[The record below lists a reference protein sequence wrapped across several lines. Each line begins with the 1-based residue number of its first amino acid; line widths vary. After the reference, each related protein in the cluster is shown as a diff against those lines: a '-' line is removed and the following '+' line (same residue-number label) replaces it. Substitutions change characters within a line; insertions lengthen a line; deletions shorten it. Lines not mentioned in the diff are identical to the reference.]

1 MMIGLDSVTCE
12 RLCLTL
18 LHSLWQFAL
27 LALAAWVIGRVLGRQ
42 RGNASYV
49 THAAALIL
57 GLIALPVTYAILS
70 PDAATLPEA
79 SIELV
84 DGEPN
89 FTTVPSAFPDTI
101 PAMTQSPAELPTAGE
116 AFPLSSVP
124 PSSVPLSSEVQ
135 PAEVANITLPP
146 SHSTWRMMLPLLT
159 VVYFIGVAIMLTR
172 LVRSALILEKFR
184 ATAKPIVEGPVFEAL
199 AEICRQWSLK
209 SAPILAHAEQVLVP
223 RVVGLF
229 KPMILLPSS
238 ALTGLSTDELELI
251 IAHELAH
258 VRRQDLWVNLLQR
271 LVESILFFNPAMWW
285 LSRRISTL
293 REYCCD
299 DLACAKADESPDLQI
314 RYANALLHAVE
325 LHKKET
331 TNSNAAQQVSSL
343 AASGRSPSELRRRVA
358 RLFGEPLKEPRQ
370 LSRKYALVLTMMALV
385 FTVAPFVLAGE
396 QSVDKPT
403 AGELR
408 ESESVEFF
416 LVGQP
421 ALPPPYFS
429 RSVGAQN
436 VVGYYGVTDELT
448 QNRIA
453 SMVHKMRSKR
463 TVRPVLLEFREAE
476 TGKLWWTFDEHG
488 KRNLNETP
496 LLRSVLVDDAYQ
508 PIRGAETVVLK
519 DNFAKQAAELVANTY
534 RVNKPSFC
542 DPQRILAIQTDFEQA
557 LERAIASNEIVL
569 DQIPV
574 ARRASILTALR
585 DNGAH
590 HLCIENRSRNYYL
603 EYPDHLKTLQWKI
616 LRALSR
622 GEMTADQRSRH
633 AMQRQ
638 WMRNVIDAFPEELPP
653 DRTNAI
659 RTNAMAKPD
668 TMSEADLVADS
679 MPDSDRGYRKLDEI
693 VWRKDRAMGKAIL
706 EWRLNDP
713 LMTPF
718 DRPLTKSQFAQFQRI
733 FGRDKNGREQWLA
746 NDRRRAQFPNLI
758 GDRMYDQFFEVGLA
772 KDWGLE
778 GYSKSIPG
786 FDDDEVV
793 TAKLETHP
801 GCKRGFVFELTFASN
816 RRHVGHSDS
825 VKDFFGGRPNN
836 VLEISDGPKAQI
848 LFDLWSKGDSQL
860 VLDELEEMGKGD
872 VVLDAK
878 RPELVGIRGAKLL
891 RLDVDSWPAA
901 DAISNE
907 DLLQRIRAHG
917 SERIDLKEDYEL
929 RQQETFHE
937 ELERSRTGKGD
948 VFFTV
953 LNKEGKLAVVRTNNW
968 NFPGEKSIRY
978 ENPFTSF
985 RGFRIDS
992 YWAVSRKRDLDQT
1005 PSRRRDQGRRGFK

>member
-49 THAAALIL
+49 AHAAALIL

-84 DGEPN
+84 DGESN

-116 AFPLSSVP
+116 AVP

-146 SHSTWRMMLPLLT
+146 SPSMWRMMLPLLT

-184 ATAKPIVEGPVFEAL
+184 ATAKPIIEGPVFEAL

-519 DNFAKQAAELVANTY
+519 DNFPKQAAEMVANIY

-542 DPQRILAIQTDFEQA
+542 DPQRIVAIQTDFEQA
-557 LERAIASNEIVL
+557 SRPGHCVERNCSRP
-569 DQIPV
+569 D
-574 ARRASILTALR
+574 SG
-585 DNGAH
+585 GATSVDPH
-590 HLCIENRSRNYYL
+590 GPS
-603 EYPDHLKTLQWKI
+603 
-616 LRALSR
+616 
-622 GEMTADQRSRH
+622 
-633 AMQRQ
+633 RQ
-638 WMRNVIDAFPEELPP
+638 WRAPP
-653 DRTNAI
+653 
-659 RTNAMAKPD
+659 
-668 TMSEADLVADS
+668 L
-679 MPDSDRGYRKLDEI
+679 YRK
-693 VWRKDRAMGKAIL
+693 
-706 EWRLNDP
+706 
-713 LMTPF
+713 
-718 DRPLTKSQFAQFQRI
+718 
-733 FGRDKNGREQWLA
+733 
-746 NDRRRAQFPNLI
+746 
-758 GDRMYDQFFEVGLA
+758 
-772 KDWGLE
+772 
-778 GYSKSIPG
+778 SI
-786 FDDDEVV
+786 
-793 TAKLETHP
+793 K
-801 GCKRGFVFELTFASN
+801 ELLS
-816 RRHVGHSDS
+816 
-825 VKDFFGGRPNN
+825 
-836 VLEISDGPKAQI
+836 
-848 LFDLWSKGDSQL
+848 
-860 VLDELEEMGKGD
+860 
-872 VVLDAK
+872 
-878 RPELVGIRGAKLL
+878 GI
-891 RLDVDSWPAA
+891 P
-901 DAISNE
+901 
-907 DLLQRIRAHG
+907 
-917 SERIDLKEDYEL
+917 
-929 RQQETFHE
+929 
-937 ELERSRTGKGD
+937 
-948 VFFTV
+948 
-953 LNKEGKLAVVRTNNW
+953 
-968 NFPGEKSIRY
+968 
-978 ENPFTSF
+978 
-985 RGFRIDS
+985 
-992 YWAVSRKRDLDQT
+992 
-1005 PSRRRDQGRRGFK
+1005 

>member
-1 MMIGLDSVTCE
+1 MIGLDSATCE

-27 LALAAWVIGRVLGRQ
+27 LALIAWMIGRVLSRQRGRQ

-70 PDAATLPEA
+70 PNAATLSEV

-84 DGEPN
+84 DDEPN
-89 FTTVPSAFPDTI
+89 RTTVPSAFPDTI
-101 PAMTQSPAELPTAGE
+101 PAMTQSPAKLPTAGE
-116 AFPLSSVP
+116 TVP

-135 PAEVANITLPP
+135 SAEVANITLPP
-146 SHSTWRMMLPLLT
+146 PHSTWRMMLPLLT
-159 VVYFIGVAIMLTR
+159 VVYFSGVAIMLMR
-172 LVRSALILEKFR
+172 LVRSALLLEKFR
-184 ATAKPIVEGPVFEAL
+184 ATAEPIIEGPVFEAL

-299 DLACAKADESPDLQI
+299 DLACSMADESTDAQM

-331 TNSNAAQQVSSL
+331 SNPDAAQQVASL

-370 LSRKYALVLTMMALV
+370 LSRKYALVLTMMVLV

-408 ESESVEFF
+408 ESESAEFF

-436 VVGYYGVTDELT
+436 VVGYYGVTDKLT

-453 SMVHKMRSKR
+453 SMVYKMRSKR

-476 TGKLWWTFDEHG
+476 IGRLWWTFDEHG

-508 PIRGAETVVLK
+508 PIPGAETVVLK
-519 DNFAKQAAELVANTY
+519 DDFPKQAAEMVADIY

-542 DPQRILAIQTDFEQA
+542 DPERIVAIQTDFEQA
-557 LERAIASNEIVL
+557 LERAIASNGIVI

-590 HLCIENRSRNYYL
+590 HLCIESQSRNYYL

-638 WMRNVIDAFPEELPP
+638 WMRNVIDAFPEALPS

-659 RTNAMAKPD
+659 RTNAIAKPA

-679 MPDSDRGYRKLDEI
+679 MPGSDRGYRKLDEI
-693 VWRKDRAMGKAIL
+693 VWRKDRAKGKAIL

-718 DRPLTKSQFAQFQRI
+718 DRPLTESQFVQFQRLV
-733 FGRDKNGREQWLA
+733 GEDAKEREQWLA
-746 NDRRRAQFPNLI
+746 KDRRRPDFPYLM
-758 GDRMYDQFFEVGLA
+758 GDRMY
-772 KDWGLE
+772 
-778 GYSKSIPG
+778 
-786 FDDDEVV
+786 
-793 TAKLETHP
+793 H
-801 GCKRGFVFELTFASN
+801 
-816 RRHVGHSDS
+816 
-825 VKDFFGGRPNN
+825 DFFR
-836 VLEISDGPKAQI
+836 
-848 LFDLWSKGDSQL
+848 
-860 VLDELEEMGKGD
+860 
-872 VVLDAK
+872 
-878 RPELVGIRGAKLL
+878 R
-891 RLDVDSWPAA
+891 
-901 DAISNE
+901 
-907 DLLQRIRAHG
+907 
-917 SERIDLKEDYEL
+917 
-929 RQQETFHE
+929 
-937 ELERSRTGKGD
+937 RSRPRLGPEIMAP
-948 VFFTV
+948 
-953 LNKEGKLAVVRTNNW
+953 EGM
-968 NFPGEKSIRY
+968 
-978 ENPFTSF
+978 
-985 RGFRIDS
+985 
-992 YWAVSRKRDLDQT
+992 
-1005 PSRRRDQGRRGFK
+1005 GRERLSA